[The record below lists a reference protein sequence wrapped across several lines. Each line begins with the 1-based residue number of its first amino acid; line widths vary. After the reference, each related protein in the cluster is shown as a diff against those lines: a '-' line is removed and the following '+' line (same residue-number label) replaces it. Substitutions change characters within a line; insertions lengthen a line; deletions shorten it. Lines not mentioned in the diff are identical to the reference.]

1 MSPDDSNNKPPRR
14 RLTFVRLLVCGVGVA
29 ATAVAAY
36 ALLTRTS
43 PMPLMIVLG
52 VIGLALA
59 CAGAFTSDKTCERIA
74 DAITR
79 DYES

>member
-1 MSPDDSNNKPPRR
+1 MTQKKSKR
-14 RLTFVRLLVCGVGVA
+14 RLTFFRLLVCGTGVA

-52 VIGLALA
+52 AIGLVLTS
-59 CAGAFTSDKTCERIA
+59 AGALTSDKTCERMA
-74 DAITR
+74 EAITR

>member
-1 MSPDDSNNKPPRR
+1 MTEDKRSKR
-14 RLTFVRLLVCGVGVA
+14 RLTFFRLLVCGIGVA
-29 ATAVAAY
+29 TTAVAAY

-52 VIGLALA
+52 VIGLVLA
-59 CAGAFTSDKTCERIA
+59 CAGVLTSDKTCERIA
-74 DAITR
+74 EAITR